1 MKSLVVIIMLATG
14 LTLNAQVNKNV
25 TEESKTTTVTVNNGS
40 GKPKKVVKTENTNAV
55 QNIELQDA
63 NSNKLNKDMKTT
75 PVEVNS
81 STTVSGDGIPTYY
94 ETNGQRY
101 IFVPDRNGYKVSSS
115 TDVNDF
121 GVMRKTSNG
130 QYIYHSKNKTSVGYI
145 DANGNFVVETYDDKS
160 DGITV
165 ETYTRVKQ

>member
-1 MKSLVVIIMLATG
+1 MKNIAVITMLALG
-14 LTLNAQVNKNV
+14 LTLSAQVNTNV
-25 TEESKTTTVTVNNGS
+25 TKESKTTTVTVNNGS
-40 GKPKKVVKTENTNAV
+40 DKPKKVVKTENTNAV

-63 NSNKLNKDMKTT
+63 ESKQLNKDMKLT

-101 IFVPDRNGYKVSSS
+101 IFVPDANGYKVSSS

-130 QYIYHSKNKTSVGYI
+130 QYIYRSKDKTSVGYM
-145 DANGNFVVETYDDKS
+145 DANGNFVVESYDDKT
-160 DGITV
+160 DGVTV
-165 ETYTRVKQ
+165 QTYTRLKQ

>member
-1 MKSLVVIIMLATG
+1 MKNIAVIAMLAMG
-14 LTLNAQVNKNV
+14 LMLHAQVNKNV
-25 TEESKTTTVTVNNGS
+25 TKESTTTTVTVNNGT
-40 GKPKKVVKTENTNAV
+40 GTPKKVVKTQNTEAI

-63 NSNKLNKDMKTT
+63 NSNKLNKDVKQT

-115 TDVNDF
+115 TNVNDF

-130 QYIYHSKNKTSVGYI
+130 QYIYHSKDKTAIGYI
-145 DANGNFVVETYDDKS
+145 DANGNFVVESYDDKS
-160 DGITV
+160 DGVTV
-165 ETYTRVKQ
+165 ETYTKVRQ

>member
-1 MKSLVVIIMLATG
+1 MKNIAVMIMLALG

-25 TEESKTTTVTVNNGS
+25 TEESKTTTVTVDNGT

-63 NSNKLNKDMKTT
+63 ESKKLNKDLKRT
-75 PVEVNS
+75 PVQVNT

-94 ETNGQRY
+94 ETNGHRY
-101 IFVPDRNGYKVSSS
+101 IFVPDKNGFKVSSS
-115 TDVNDF
+115 DDVNNT
-121 GVMRKTSNG
+121 GVLRRTSNG
-130 QYIYHSKNKTSVGYI
+130 QYIYRSGDRTSLGYT
-145 DANGNFVVETYDDKS
+145 DANGNFVIETYDES
-160 DGITV
+160 TDGVTV

>member
-1 MKSLVVIIMLATG
+1 MKNIAMIITLVMG
-14 LTLNAQVNKNV
+14 LTLNAQVNTNV
-25 TEESKTTTVTVNNGS
+25 TKESKTTTVTVNNGT
-40 GKPKKVVKTENTNAV
+40 GTPKKVVKTENTNAV

-63 NSNKLNKDMKTT
+63 DSKKLNKDMKMT

-94 ETNGQRY
+94 ETNGKRY
-101 IFVPDRNGYKVSSS
+101 IFVPDSNGYKVSSS

-130 QYIYHSKNKTSVGYI
+130 QYIYHSKDRTSVGYV
-145 DANGNFVVETYDDKS
+145 DANGNFVVESYDDKS
-160 DGITV
+160 DGVTV
-165 ETYTRVKQ
+165 ETYTRVRQ

>member
-1 MKSLVVIIMLATG
+1 MKNIAVMIMLALG

-25 TEESKTTTVTVNNGS
+25 TEESKTTTVTVDNGT
-40 GKPKKVVKTENTNAV
+40 GKPKKVVKTENTNAT

-63 NSNKLNKDMKTT
+63 ESNKLNKDMKRT
-75 PVEVNS
+75 PVQVNT

-101 IFVPDRNGYKVSSS
+101 IFVPDKNGYKISSS
-115 TDVNDF
+115 TDVNDY

-130 QYIYHSKNKTSVGYI
+130 QYIYRSGDRTSIGYI
-145 DANGNFVVETYDDKS
+145 DANGNFVVETYDDKT

-165 ETYTRVKQ
+165 QTFTRVRQ